1 MDRDGD
7 ALRWTWRVMG
17 RDRAR
22 VAALTLVQALHGA
35 SGVLYALLL
44 RGVVD
49 AAVAHDALGFWHWL
63 ALAVALVGAQL
74 ALRAAVRWLDELAK
88 SSLENRLKRR
98 LLGEL
103 LRRDYARVSA
113 VHSGEWMNRLTNDAK
128 VVADGCVEIVPGL
141 AGMVAKLVGALALVI
156 VLEPRLAAVL
166 IPGGIAML
174 ACTGVFRRALKR
186 LYRQVQEADGRL
198 RVFLQERLGG
208 MLTVRS
214 FAAELQVLAEAGE
227 WMGEHQAARMRRSL
241 FSNLCNVGFGA
252 AMGGMRLAAVGWCGY
267 GILNGTM
274 SFGTLTAITQLTSQI
289 QAPFANITGYL
300 PRAYAV
306 LASAERLMEAEGF
319 EGDGPE
325 ALAPLAPAEVAAFYG
340 ERFVAL
346 GLRDV
351 SFAYRLAAGD
361 DGGWAGEGAGDDG
374 GRASAGDTADQAGA
388 GADGGRASAGG
399 LVGQARAGVPVT
411 LDRLSLEVRKGEYV
425 ALTGHSGCGKS
436 TALKLLMCVYEPDA
450 GERYLA
456 GLAGERLPLT
466 GAWRRLFAYVPQGN
480 QLMGGTVREVVS
492 LADPAAAHDG
502 GRLAQALE
510 VACADAFVN
519 ALADGVDTT
528 LGERG
533 AGLSEGQMQRLAIAR
548 AVFSQ
553 SPVLLLDEATSAL
566 DGATEARLLRNLRDM
581 TDRTVVV
588 VTHRP
593 AALEICDRVLRFSEE
608 GVEEL

>member
-22 VAALTLVQALHGA
+22 VAVLTLVQALHGA

-49 AAVAHDALGFWHWL
+49 AAVAHDAPSFWHWL

-174 ACTGVFRRALKR
+174 ACTGVFRRVLKR
-186 LYRQVQEADGRL
+186 LHRQVQEADGRL

-214 FAAELQVLAEAGE
+214 FAAEPQVLAEAGE

-351 SFAYRLAAGD
+351 SFAYRPAAGD
-361 DGGWAGEGAGDDG
+361 GSGW
-374 GRASAGDTADQAGA
+374 ASAGDTADQAGA
-388 GADGGRASAGG
+388 GGGS
-399 LVGQARAGVPVT
+399 GQARPGAGDGSGQAREGVPVT
-411 LDRLSLEVRKGEYV
+411 LDHLSLEVRKGEYV

-502 GRLAQALE
+502 RRLAQALE

-548 AVFSQ
+548 AIFSQ